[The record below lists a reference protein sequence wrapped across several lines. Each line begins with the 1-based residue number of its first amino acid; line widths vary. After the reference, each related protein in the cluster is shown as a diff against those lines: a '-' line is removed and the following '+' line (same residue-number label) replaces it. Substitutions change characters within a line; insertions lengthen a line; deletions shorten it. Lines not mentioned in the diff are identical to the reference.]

1 MLDALKNYQ
10 YIKRSFRNN
19 YCQDA
24 EQSCSTLMLKRAAE
38 VLKSGAHRWEKV
50 SSASSWSK
58 AFG

>member
-38 VLKSGAHRWEKV
+38 VLKSGAYSWKKV
-50 SSASSWSK
+50 SSASS
-58 AFG
+58 